1 MTTNHTRTRS
11 RRTSRVLLAAL
22 AALAPLG
29 VAACGDDD
37 DDGDDAAA
45 ATTVA
50 DTATE
55 LAPDPDHPYCAHE
68 REIDTY
74 FDEAFSTLGPDSS
87 EEEQRA
93 AAQTAAKGV
102 VDAGIMEEALEAA
115 PDELRADLE
124 LLSANVRAA
133 AEGDVDVFFTEE
145 SDAAGSRVDA
155 FCGLAD

>member
-1 MTTNHTRTRS
+1 MTTTPTRT
-11 RRTSRVLLAAL
+11 TSRFLLAAL

-37 DDGDDAAA
+37 DDEGAAA
-45 ATTVA
+45 ATTVEGA
-50 DTATE
+50 GAE